1 MNSKAPAKKK
11 DDAAFD
17 VEQQF
22 ILRLPPVWLLF
33 CVAVFILH
41 HYSKQVESVKC
52 SMLWVAILQ
61 NFSELKPKWLYGNV
75 HSPSFASYRLW
86 SRWLWLA
93 ILHYILFLSWCFTP
107 LCGGFR
113 RLQQNNIQTW

>member
-33 CVAVFILH
+33 HIAVYTVH
-41 HYSKQVESVKC
+41 HYIKQVESVSAQHFGQLFFRTFRAK
-52 SMLWVAILQ
+52 AIIII
-61 NFSELKPKWLYGNV
+61 
-75 HSPSFASYRLW
+75 SFIW
-86 SRWLWLA
+86 
-93 ILHYILFLSWCFTP
+93 
-107 LCGGFR
+107 
-113 RLQQNNIQTW
+113 